1 MVGMEGV
8 VSLAWLC
15 AVSIEAET
23 EFGGHFE
30 ASENP
35 LYVSRE
41 YPFTRCCRWC
51 HANRS
56 AVEARRCEKD
66 AELLANQF
74 HAMAKCPL
82 VGRGHLTRNW
92 KCDDD

>member
-41 YPFTRCCRWC
+41 YPF
-51 HANRS
+51 
-56 AVEARRCEKD
+56 
-66 AELLANQF
+66 
-74 HAMAKCPL
+74 PY
-82 VGRGHLTRNW
+82 
-92 KCDDD
+92 